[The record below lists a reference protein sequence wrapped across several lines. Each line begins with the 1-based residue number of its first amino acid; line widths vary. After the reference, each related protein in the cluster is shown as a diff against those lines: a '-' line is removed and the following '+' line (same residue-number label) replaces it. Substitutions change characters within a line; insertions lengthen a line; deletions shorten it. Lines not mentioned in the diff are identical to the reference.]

1 MKAFVTNKYGS
12 PDILELQDVEKPVCK
27 DNQVLVKVHAT
38 SINYGNIVLL
48 RGKPFV
54 ARFAFGMMKPKFNIP
69 GGDISGT
76 IETIGENVKHFQ
88 VGDEVFGDLSSSGWG
103 GFAEYVAVPE
113 NSIARKPKNISFEEA
128 ASLPMAASTAFQALR
143 NKGNLQEGQEVFIY
157 GASGG
162 VGTFA
167 VQIAKALGANVTA
180 VCSTR
185 NVDIIKS
192 LGIDHVIDYKK
203 ETIFE
208 KDRTYDLILAING
221 YQHMSEYLKA
231 LKANGKFILV
241 GGSPKQMPQAMFRS
255 IGNKKINIFMQ
266 SPKQE
271 DLNFIKDLVEKNQLT
286 AVIDRQFSFNEL
298 PDAFKYFEEGHA
310 QGKVVVKV
318 SSYESNGTPRI
329 F

>member
-12 PDILELQDVEKPVCK
+12 PDVLELLDVEKPVCK
-27 DNQVLVKVHAT
+27 DNEVLINVHAT

-54 ARFAFGMMKPKFNIP
+54 ARFAFGMTKPKFKIP

-76 IETIGENVKHFQ
+76 IEAVGKNVKHFQ
-88 VGDEVFGDLSSSGWG
+88 VGDEVFGDLSSSGWA

-113 NSIARKPKNISFEEA
+113 NSIALKPKNISFEEA
-128 ASLPMAASTAFQALR
+128 AAFPMAASTALQALR
-143 NKGNLQEGQEVFIY
+143 NKGNVQKGQEVLIY

-167 VQIAKALGANVTA
+167 VQIAKALGASVTA

-185 NVDIIKS
+185 NVDRIKS

-203 ETIFE
+203 ETVLE
-208 KDRTYDLILAING
+208 KEAAYDIILGING
-221 YQHMSEYLKA
+221 YQPLSAYVKSLKSD
-231 LKANGKFILV
+231 GRFILV
-241 GGSPKQMPQAMFRS
+241 GGSPKQMPQAMLRS
-255 IGNKKINIFMQ
+255 IGSKKINIFMQ
-266 SPKQE
+266 SPNQE
-271 DLNFIKDLVEKNQLT
+271 DLHFIRELVENNQLI

-298 PDAFKYFEEGHA
+298 PNAFKYFEEGHA

-318 SSYESNGTPRI
+318 SSEKTH
-329 F
+329 

>member
-1 MKAFVTNKYGS
+1 MKAYVTNKYGS
-12 PDILELQDVEKPVCK
+12 PDVLELLDIEKPICN

-54 ARFAFGMMKPKFNIP
+54 ARFAFGITKPKFRIP
-69 GGDISGT
+69 GGDIAGT
-76 IETIGENVKHFQ
+76 IEAVGKNVKHFI
-88 VGDEVFGDLSSSGWG
+88 VGDEVFGDLSSSGWSG
-103 GFAEYVAVPE
+103 YAEYVAVPE
-113 NSIARKPKNISFEEA
+113 NSIAMKPKNISFEEA
-128 ASLPMAASTAFQALR
+128 AALPMAASTALQALR
-143 NKGNLQEGQEVFIY
+143 NKGNIQEGQDVLIY

-192 LGIDHVIDYKK
+192 LDIDHVIDYKK
-203 ETIFE
+203 ETIFD
-208 KDRTYDLILAING
+208 KNNTYDLILGVNG
-221 YQHMSEYLKA
+221 YQPISEYLKA
-231 LKANGKFILV
+231 LKSSGKFILV

-266 SPKQE
+266 THKQE
-271 DLNFIKDLVEKNQLT
+271 DLNFIKELAENNQLT
-286 AVIDRQFSFNEL
+286 AVIDRRFSFNEL
-298 PDAFKYFEEGHA
+298 PNAFKYFEEGHA
-310 QGKVVVKV
+310 QGKVVVTI
-318 SSYESNGTPRI
+318 SS
-329 F
+329 

>member
-12 PDILELQDVEKPVCK
+12 PDVLELQDVEKPICK
-27 DNQVLVKVHAT
+27 DNQVLVNVHAT

-48 RGKPFV
+48 RGTPFV
-54 ARFAFGMMKPKFNIP
+54 ARFAFGITKPKFKIP
-69 GGDISGT
+69 GGDIAGT
-76 IETIGENVKHFQ
+76 IEAVGKNVKNFQ
-88 VGDEVFGDLSSSGWG
+88 VKDEVFGDLSSSGWG

-113 NSIARKPKNISFEEA
+113 NSIALKPKNFSFEEA
-128 ASLPMAASTAFQALR
+128 AALPMAASTSLQALR
-143 NKGNLQEGQEVFIY
+143 NKGNVQEGQEVLIY

-208 KDRTYDLILAING
+208 KDNTYDLILGVNG
-221 YQHMSEYLKA
+221 YQPISEYLRA
-231 LKANGKFILV
+231 LKSNGKFILV

-255 IGNKKINIFMQ
+255 IGNKQINIFMQ
-266 SPKQE
+266 SHKQE
-271 DLNFIKDLVEKNQLT
+271 DLKFIKELVEKNQLT
-286 AVIDRQFSFNEL
+286 AVIDRRFSFNEL
-298 PDAFKYFEEGHA
+298 PNAFKYFEEGHA
-310 QGKVVVKV
+310 QGKLVVKV
-318 SSYESNGTPRI
+318 SSEKTH
-329 F
+329 